1 MNADFVLSTQCACLD
16 DEGNAWIFS
25 NEINALFYKK
35 LESGITE
42 YITGFDREAF
52 WMKELYT
59 DMIWFHGKLFLIPNA
74 AKDIAV
80 YDTVREYVEYISL
93 CTPPDNY
100 NVVRLPEDRLFLYSV
115 RARPSA
121 YIIYLKKMC
130 CEHISIDYGEKK
142 NILEGKLLRG
152 TAYCNGKAYFVVDKT
167 NQYVEF
173 DIDTKT
179 VRLRRTEKEIPLFH
193 AASDGQCLYMMHD
206 DGCAYDAYDKS
217 GYIKTYR
224 LLEKLENKKNDC
236 QFERT
241 YVFNIVLEDG
251 SIVSTP
257 LKKQPVIVMKNGKFI
272 RFPLEDKKIGRY
284 INDLQPLCKCES
296 FQNKLVL
303 FPYHSDVL
311 VIIDLITAE
320 VEYQSAKIDIMR
332 YGRLIKNILDEHKG
346 IVYET
351 QISLEAFLNALGYD
365 SPNTERKHENGSR
378 KIHQSML
385 EDNSGGGRK

>member
-16 DEGNAWIFS
+16 DEGNVWIFS
-25 NEINALFYKK
+25 NEINALFYRR

-59 DMIWFHGKLFLIPNA
+59 DMIWFQGKIFLIPCA
-74 AKDIAV
+74 ARDIAV
-80 YDTVREYVEYISL
+80 YDTVQERAEYISL

-100 NVVRLPEDRLFLYSV
+100 NVVRLPKNRLLLYSV
-115 RARPSA
+115 RARASA
-121 YIIYLKKMC
+121 YIVSLEKMC

-142 NILEGKLLRG
+142 NILEGRLLRG
-152 TAYCNGKAYFVVDKT
+152 TAYCRGKACFVVDKT

-179 VRLRRTEKEIPLFH
+179 IRLCRTEKEAPLFH
-193 AASDGQCLYMMHD
+193 AASDGQYLYMMHD

-236 QFERT
+236 QLKRT

-257 LKKQPVIVMKNGKFI
+257 LKKQPVIIMKNGNFI
-272 RFPLEDKKIGRY
+272 RFPLEDRKIDRY

-303 FPYHSDVL
+303 FPYHSSVL

-320 VEYQSAKIDIMR
+320 VVYQSAKIDIRR
-332 YGRLIKNILDEHKG
+332 YRRLIKDILDRQKG
-346 IVYET
+346 ILYDT
-351 QISLEAFLNALGYD
+351 QISLEVFLASVEQGV
-365 SPNTERKHENGSR
+365 PNMESKYENVGK
-378 KIHQSML
+378 KIHESIF
-385 EDNSGGGRK
+385 EDDFERGRK